1 MRRRATLLPMV
12 VALLEPLADNL
23 LGPPGGQGAVYKAKT
38 ADGYIAVKVYFD
50 KPAPS
55 QSAER
60 CLQDEL
66 AMLKAV
72 QGQNVLRCLGDDM
85 VESVPPPKPHSYAKH
100 CLKLV
105 LAAKGDLFKHAFCS
119 GPRIKVDDVRTL
131 SKQMVEGVKH
141 IHSQGYAHLDIKPEN
156 MLIDANGTLMIADFG
171 LARSIPSARGCPPVT
186 CPTAHPASASPEL
199 TGDRTRM
206 LSGLRTTSIATRS
219 TCGRGASILMLC
231 VHANPFACIDARPV
245 GGILEPVQ
253 EYVARR
259 SAIYLNMRA
268 AQKKKEDNP
277 VGEAYTGRLEA
288 CKGKFEKMVKKRP
301 DLKTLLNGM
310 LSVDPAQRLTIG
322 QVADSQWL
330 AQAAYRGLGAAVPD
344 EAAAARK
351 RSREPTSDVPRSSS
365 SYRSLGADADDEAKA
380 PQYTSC
386 SASAV
391 GDSPGCRLPL
401 RAVRRRRRRP
411 LDLAARARK
420 RGHAHPR
427 LNAGALRLSR
437 D

>member
-1 MRRRATLLPMV
+1 MV

-171 LARSIPSARGCPPVT
+171 LARKHPVGSRM
-186 CPTAHPASASPEL
+186 PASDVPHGTPGFASPEL
-199 TGDRTRM
+199 TERSNKDA
-206 LSGLRTTSIATRS
+206 LGLTDDVDCHAVDVWAL
-219 TCGRGASILMLC
+219 GASILMLC
-231 VHANPFACIDARPV
+231 VHANPFARIDARAI
-245 GGILEPVQ
+245 GGSLEPVQ

-277 VGEAYTGRLEA
+277 VGEAYTGRFEA
-288 CKGKFEKMVKKRP
+288 YKGKFEKMVKKRP

-351 RSREPTSDVPRSSS
+351 RSREPTSEVPRSSS

-391 GDSPGCRLPL
+391 GDSAPGAAYRSALSDDEDDDLSILPPV
-401 RAVRRRRRRP
+401 RA
-411 LDLAARARK
+411 
-420 RGHAHPR
+420 
-427 LNAGALRLSR
+427 NAGTLILG
-437 D
+437 

>member
-171 LARSIPSARGCPPVT
+171 LARKHPVGSRM
-186 CPTAHPASASPEL
+186 PASDVPHGTPGFASPEL
-199 TGDRTRM
+199 TERSNKDA
-206 LSGLRTTSIATRS
+206 LGLTDDVDCHAVDVWAL
-219 TCGRGASILMLC
+219 GASILMLC

-259 SAIYLNMRA
+259 SAIYLNMRG

-277 VGEAYTGRLEA
+277 VGEAYTGRFEA
-288 CKGKFEKMVKKRP
+288 YKGKFEKMVKKRP
-301 DLKTLLNGM
+301 DLKTL
-310 LSVDPAQRLTIG
+310 
-322 QVADSQWL
+322 
-330 AQAAYRGLGAAVPD
+330 
-344 EAAAARK
+344 
-351 RSREPTSDVPRSSS
+351 PTACSSS
-365 SYRSLGADADDEAKA
+365 TRRSGSRSGRSPTRSGRAGGVSRVGRRGPGRGGRRQEEEPRANVRSASQLFFVPLLGADADDEAKA

-391 GDSPGCRLPL
+391 GDSAPGAAYRSALSDDEDDDLSILPPV
-401 RAVRRRRRRP
+401 RA
-411 LDLAARARK
+411 
-420 RGHAHPR
+420 
-427 LNAGALRLSR
+427 NAGTLILG
-437 D
+437 